1 MMKEIKFRQEYDDIK
16 IAEISLPEH
25 IFLPLN
31 RNAGA
36 VNLEVGHQ
44 INKFDEVVPGVISP
58 VTGEIKE
65 YLKMYIDGIET
76 DVVKIATVENGRD
89 EGDHDRNNITDEP
102 DKNFHEKLKKSGYFL
117 ENVIDSDCDIVVS
130 AVETDPL
137 CSVSQ
142 QILRENR
149 KDLNQ
154 NFDLFKKIFNRK
166 KINFAVPEHL
176 FDMVWKL
183 QSQGVNVWKVEP
195 NYPNGIPEI
204 LINSA
209 IENKALKSPLYLK
222 LEEFLNI
229 CDAAVT
235 GRPNLKKVITVTDI
249 NGMRN
254 INVIKGT
261 PLSHILKDS
270 DIRSAGKVVTGGPLR
285 GYANFDLNIPV
296 TDITDSVY
304 VQYEKDVVR
313 AVNNQCINC
322 GRCNGHCPVNLS
334 VNLLT
339 RYSEFSQFENCRD
352 LGVENCIECGLCS
365 FYCPTG
371 RSLVQLIRLAKSE
384 IKNLEGEIEQ

>member
-1 MMKEIKFRQEYDDIK
+1 MKKEIKFNQEYDDIK
-16 IAEISLPEH
+16 IVELPLPEH
-25 IFLPLN
+25 IFLPAN
-31 RNAGA
+31 RKNNK
-36 VNLEVGHQ
+36 NLEVGDK
-44 INKFDEVVPGVISP
+44 INKFDEVVPGLIFP
-58 VTGEIKE
+58 VTGEIRE
-65 YLKMYIDGIET
+65 FLKMYVDGVET
-76 DVVKIATVENGRD
+76 DVIKIAPVKNGGD
-89 EGDHDRNNITDEP
+89 EDNPERNDIADKP
-102 DKNFHEKLKKSGYFL
+102 DDNLLLRLKRSGYIL
-117 ENVIDSDCDIVVS
+117 ESIIDSDSDIVVS
-130 AVETDPL
+130 AVDTDLL

-154 NFDLFKKIFNRK
+154 NFELFKKIFNRE
-166 KINFAVPEHL
+166 KIHFAVPEHL

-183 QSQGVNVWKVEP
+183 QSRGVNVFKVKP

-209 IENKALKSPLYLK
+209 IEKNSLKSPLYLK

-235 GRPNLKKVITVTDI
+235 GRPNFKKVITLTDI

-270 DIRSAGKVVTGGPLR
+270 DVSSAVKVVTGGPLR
-285 GYANFDLNIPV
+285 GYANFDLDTPV

-304 VQYEKDVVR
+304 VQYEKDVIR

-334 VNLLT
+334 VNLIT
-339 RYSEFSQFENCRD
+339 RYSEFSLFEKCRD
-352 LGVENCIECGLCS
+352 LGVDNCIECGLCS